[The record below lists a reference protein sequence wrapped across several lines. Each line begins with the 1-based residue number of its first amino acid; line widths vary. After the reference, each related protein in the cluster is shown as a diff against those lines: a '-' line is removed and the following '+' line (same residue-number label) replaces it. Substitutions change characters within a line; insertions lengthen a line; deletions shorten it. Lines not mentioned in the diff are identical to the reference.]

1 MNRRLVISLVL
12 LVLVAAGLVSSAPA
26 VQQPSAGPAGPAG
39 AATAPPL
46 LFVGDKHLVPL
57 IYLEGTTPSGL
68 AVDLVRAIGEH
79 LSRPVE
85 IRAIDWP
92 EAQTMVLQG
101 NADALMPMNPTA
113 ERRRIYDFSEPF
125 LESYFS
131 IYAHSRITGI
141 SGMSSLRGL
150 RVGVVPGGLPRVLL
164 SKDPRIHL
172 VTVRDYPDGFSR
184 LGKGEID
191 AVVADYRI
199 HCPKLKAE

>member
-1 MNRRLVISLVL
+1 M
-12 LVLVAAGLVSSAPA
+12 
-26 VQQPSAGPAGPAG
+26 
-39 AATAPPL
+39 
-46 LFVGDKHLVPL
+46 
-57 IYLEGTTPSGL
+57 
-68 AVDLVRAIGEH
+68 
-79 LSRPVE
+79 
-85 IRAIDWP
+85 DWP

-113 ERRRIYDFSEPF
+113 ERRKIYDFSEPF

-131 IYAHSRITGI
+131 IYAHSRVTGI

-184 LGKGEID
+184 LGKSEID
-191 AVVADYRI
+191 AVVADYRVGPYVLAQSGI
-199 HCPKLKAE
+199 RNVKVTGEPIQWVHSTIAVKKGNTQLLGEINHALQTIKVTSQAPSRSTACRCWRCGVGRA